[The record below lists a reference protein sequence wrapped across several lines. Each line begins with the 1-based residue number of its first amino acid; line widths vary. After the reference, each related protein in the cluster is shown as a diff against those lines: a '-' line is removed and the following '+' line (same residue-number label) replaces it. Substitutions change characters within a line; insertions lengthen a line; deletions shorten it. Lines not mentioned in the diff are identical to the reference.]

1 MSTGVILSH
10 QESGPILKAL
20 TRRAWL
26 SMLSGLILA
35 PRARTVYGQPKIG
48 STTLRLVEGRL
59 TPTDLFF
66 IRSHFDEPDL
76 SLETWRLR
84 VEGRVSRPF
93 EIRMSDLLEAETTD
107 LEAVLECAGFDLG
120 GNNLAASNAQWEGIP
135 MSDLLHRAGPDEEAS
150 QVLLQGA
157 DFGSLGPSLPSY
169 PFTRIVPLRKCLA
182 PETLVAFKMNGRF
195 LPPEHGFPARA
206 LVPGHFATDSVKWLS
221 RILILAEEDRP
232 EAFYSSGM
240 DRLYLR
246 KLRTADGR
254 TASSRV
260 SSLLIKSRIADP
272 VPGSRWAP
280 GRHTVWGFAWS
291 GASEVEGVEVSFDAG
306 GTWNPAQLDS
316 KPLPFTW
323 VKWRYPWEAGSGDHV
338 LLSRAWDRAGNRQP
352 LERDSNRLDG
362 YELNSC
368 FPVKCMVV

>member
-1 MSTGVILSH
+1 
-10 QESGPILKAL
+10 
-20 TRRAWL
+20 
-26 SMLSGLILA
+26 MLSGLILA
-35 PRARTVYGQPKIG
+35 PRVRTLYGQPKIG
-48 STTLRLVEGRL
+48 STTLQAVEGRL

-66 IRSHFDEPDL
+66 VRSHFDEPDL

-93 EIRMSDLLEAETTD
+93 EIRMSDLFESETTG

-120 GNNLAASNAQWEGIP
+120 GNNLATSNAQWEGVR
-135 MSDLLHRAGPDEEAS
+135 MSDLLHKAGLGQDAS
-150 QVLLQGA
+150 QALLQGA
-157 DFGSLGPSLPSY
+157 DSGSLGPSLPSY
-169 PFTRIVPLRKCLA
+169 PFTRIVPLGKCLA

-221 RILILAEEDRP
+221 RIVILADEDRP

-306 GTWNPAQLDS
+306 GTWNLAQLDS